1 MEPNLSWNGVC
12 PGCGRGFSSE
22 PGLSNHQRSCTKG
35 KKRLGNVLG
44 KAQDFWREKRRKVL
58 DLAPD
63 GSSIQQG
70 PPGAPLPATAGTS
83 LLNEVTQR
91 KGKRAR
97 RQPKKVRDNQP
108 EPLAA
113 LPPPSHQP
121 DNPALSHPT
130 LKQAPGA
137 QPPPSS
143 IRKLLRSTRNV
154 FGLFRQYYAAHF
166 PTHDPDE
173 RSTSK
178 PSQASF
184 RRLIDIVGSPSYKP
198 ENVSDTDWR
207 RINKDLGRDNPE
219 EEGWED
225 DDRAGAWVET
235 PITINVPF
243 HKDTANPGQ
252 AEFEAGTL
260 FHRPLV
266 SVIRER
272 ISNPA
277 NHPHLHYEPY
287 KLFWQPRPDVEAVRV
302 HGELYTSDAFIE
314 AHRALQDS
322 PPEPACDLPRVV
334 VGVMFGSD
342 GTQLTAFGD
351 AQLAPVYLG
360 IGNESKDRRAMP
372 SCHAIEHVAYFEKL
386 PTTFKTFAA
395 EHIGGKGPNQAFT
408 AHCQRELYHEQWS
421 TILDDEFI
429 EAYRHGI
436 VIDCCDGVRRR
447 FYPRI
452 FTYSADYPEKVILA
466 SIRNLGRCPCP
477 SCLITKDRID
487 KLGSPQDMQER
498 QTLARVDD
506 ARRRSQISSARKII
520 YEKDYAVNS
529 AAVERIL
536 KEESLVPTDNAF
548 SKKLSPF
555 DFNVFDMLVVDLM
568 HEIELGV
575 WKNLFIHLI
584 RILDAVD
591 EGLKYELDRRYRE
604 ISAFGTNGVRRTTSN
619 RSELKKMTANAYE
632 DALLCAIPAF
642 DGLLPEP
649 HNGRLLKLLF
659 ELAHLHGLAKLEM
672 HTDTTLDVL
681 SEVTAKF
688 AHAVKDFQDNTCSQF
703 QTRELERE
711 RKARRKREK
720 KKEKEK
726 GKGKGSE
733 NENENDNEKEREE
746 DKEKGQEE
754 AGAPDGPGE
763 TEPESK
769 GPRKPK
775 EWNTNT
781 YKFHRL
787 GDYVST
793 IRRMGVTGSY
803 STQRFELEH
812 KTSKMRY
819 LRTSHRTIPLQ
830 LSQIETRERRI
841 RRIRES
847 VNRRPSIPEQPDV
860 ADDLQARYSTGKTQ
874 NYPIHVP
881 SFLLARAGDPAV
893 EDFSVKLQKH
903 LHPRLLEALKK
914 EADDRPGIWRTA
926 LNDAEMAPPEAKDPS
941 SLIYLKNE
949 RIYHHKRTYF
959 HFTTYDVK
967 RGSDLIN
974 PGTLR
979 HNVMLLDDGDTGHHY
994 MYARVLGMYHANVLY
1009 TGPGSL
1015 DFETRRMDFLW
1026 VRWYEVVDPAS
1037 SGWDGLD
1044 FLSFPPIEGPDAF
1057 GFVDPND
1064 VVRGCHIVPDFNT
1077 GKRHDDG
1084 ACLSGSVRDG
1094 DDYKRYYICR
1104 FSERDLLMRYHW
1116 GLGVGHLQAHEKV
1129 AISRTAKEQ
1138 ADSAASVPTVGHVV
1152 GNVPP
1157 AQSEIDLRAD
1167 DAYDSDEPVLGM
1179 DDHGEVDLVDDSSG
1193 SDSDDD
1199 RDADDGE
1206 QDEGDIGDAEMGE
1219 KWTEEG
1225 GEDDEYFPGA

>member
-1 MEPNLSWNGVC
+1 MEASSSWSVAC
-12 PGCGRGFSSE
+12 PGCGRTFSSE
-22 PGLSNHQRSCTKG
+22 PGLSNHERSCGKG
-35 KKRLGNVLG
+35 KKRLGHALE
-44 KAQDFWREKRRKVL
+44 KAQDLWRSKKRKIL
-58 DLAPD
+58 SLASDGASTHAEPIAQDLH
-63 GSSIQQG
+63 
-70 PPGAPLPATAGTS
+70 LPIA
-83 LLNEVTQR
+83 EH
-91 KGKRAR
+91 KGKRTR
-97 RQPKKVRDNQP
+97 RQPKRVRDNQP

-121 DNPALSHPT
+121 DNVAALHP
-130 LKQAPGA
+130 LLNQPPGGHS
-137 QPPPSS
+137 PPSS
-143 IRKLLRSTRNV
+143 FRKLLRSTRNA

-178 PSQASF
+178 P
-184 RRLIDIVGSPSYKP
+184 IDIVGNPSYRP
-198 ENVSDTDWR
+198 GDVSDTDWR
-207 RINKDLGRDNPE
+207 RINRELGRDNPE
-219 EEGWED
+219 EDGWED

-235 PITINVPF
+235 PITINIPF

-266 SVIRER
+266 SVLRER
-272 ISNPA
+272 IANPA
-277 NHPHLHYEPY
+277 NHPHLHFEPY
-287 KLFWQPRPDVEAVRV
+287 ELFWQPRPDIEAVRV
-302 HGELYTSDAFIE
+302 HGELYTSEAFIE
-314 AHRALQDS
+314 AHRELQDS
-322 PPEPACDLPRVV
+322 PPEPACNLPRVV

-342 GTQLTAFGD
+342 ATQLTAFGD

-386 PTTFKTFAA
+386 PTAFKTFAA
-395 EHIGGKGPNQAFT
+395 EHIGGKGPNPTFT

-421 TILDDEFI
+421 TILDEEFV
-429 EAYRHGI
+429 EAYKHGI

-477 SCLITKDRID
+477 SCLIPKDRID
-487 KLGSPQDMQER
+487 KLGEPQDMQQR
-498 QTLARVDD
+498 RTLARVDD
-506 ARRRSQISSARKII
+506 AKRRSQISSARKII
-520 YEKDYAVNS
+520 YEQDFAVNS

-548 SKKLSPF
+548 SKKLSPLGF
-555 DFNVFDMLVVDLM
+555 KLFDMLVVDLM

-584 RILDAVD
+584 RLLDAVD
-591 EGLKYELDRRYRE
+591 ESLKYELDRRYRE

-681 SEVTAKF
+681 SEVTVKF
-688 AHAVKDFQDNTCSQF
+688 AHAAKDFQDNTCSQF

-726 GKGKGSE
+726 KKETEKEEMGKGKG
-733 NENENDNEKEREE
+733 KEREE
-746 DKEKGQEE
+746 
-754 AGAPDGPGE
+754 AGAADEPGD

-769 GPRKPK
+769 GSRKPK

-787 GDYVST
+787 GDYVAT
-793 IRRMGVTGSY
+793 IRRMGVMSSY

-841 RRIRES
+841 RRIRET
-847 VNRRPSIPEQPDV
+847 VNRRRSIPEQPDV
-860 ADDLQARYSTGKTQ
+860 VDDLQARYSTGKTQ
-874 NYPIHVP
+874 NHPIHVP
-881 SFLLARAGDPAV
+881 SFLFARAGDPAV

-903 LHPRLLEALKK
+903 LLPRLLEALKK
-914 EADDRPGIWRTA
+914 EEATRPSIWRTA
-926 LNDAEMAPPEAKDPS
+926 SNDEGMASLAAEDPS
-941 SLIYLKNE
+941 SFVYLKNE

-974 PGTLR
+974 PGTPR
-979 HNVMLLDDGDTGHHY
+979 YNIMLLDDGDTGHRY

-1015 DFETRRMDFLW
+1015 DFETRHMDFLW
-1026 VRWYEVVDPAS
+1026 VRWYEVMDPEL
-1037 SGWDGLD
+1037 SGWDRLD

-1064 VVRGCHIVPDFNT
+1064 VLRGCHIVPDFNS
-1077 GKRHDDG
+1077 GYRHDDR
-1084 ACLSGSVRDG
+1084 ASLSRCVKDG
-1094 DDYKRYYICR
+1094 NDYMRYYVSR

-1116 GLGVGHLQAHEKV
+1116 GLGVGHLQAHDKA
-1129 AISRTAKEQ
+1129 AITRAAKEK
-1138 ADSAASVPTVGHVV
+1138 ANAAILAPSSELAA

-1157 AQSEIDLRAD
+1157 AHPEIDLRED
-1167 DAYDSDEPVLGM
+1167 DAYDSDEPVLGI
-1179 DDHGEVDLVDDSSG
+1179 DDHGEVELVDDSSD

-1199 RDADDGE
+1199 GGAEDGE
-1206 QDEGDIGDAEMGE
+1206 QDGGDTGEAEMDE
-1219 KWTEEG
+1219 QRMEEDG
-1225 GEDDEYFPGA
+1225 GDEEYFPGA